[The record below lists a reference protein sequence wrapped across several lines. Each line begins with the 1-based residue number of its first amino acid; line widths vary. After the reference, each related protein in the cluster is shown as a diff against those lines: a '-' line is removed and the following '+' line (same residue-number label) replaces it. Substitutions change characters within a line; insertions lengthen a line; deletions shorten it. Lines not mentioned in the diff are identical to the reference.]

1 MTIREHM
8 AGPVELPLKQAYILI
23 IIPNTSMERFYAWEG
38 QKEGILLL
46 FEKQK
51 HLKEKLNKITT
62 LSLD

>member
-1 MTIREHM
+1 VTIGEHT
-8 AGPVELPLKQAYILI
+8 ARPIELPLKQAYLLV
-23 IIPNTSMERFYAWEG
+23 IIPNTNMERFYAWEG
-38 QKEGILLL
+38 RKQEILLL